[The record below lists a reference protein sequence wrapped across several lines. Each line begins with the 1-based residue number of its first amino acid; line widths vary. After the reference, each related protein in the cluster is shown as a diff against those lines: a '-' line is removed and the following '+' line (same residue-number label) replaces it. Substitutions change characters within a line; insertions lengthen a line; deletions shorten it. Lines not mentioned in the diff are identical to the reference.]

1 MTLRLPPTA
10 DDRTRRCR
18 RAFTLIELLVV
29 IAIIATLIGIL
40 LPAIGSARTSARGV
54 KELAGARQVMA
65 AYTMYAD
72 ANRDKLMVGFVPDPV
87 WSEMVARR
95 EQPRNAGGDAIS
107 KIPGQRYPWRLAPY
121 LDYNMDGLYQDRAV
135 VAALAEAPAIDAPA
149 STGHSAMEYIVSLYP
164 SFGLNSY
171 FLGGGMPGDTIPFSP
186 SGRRLFGDFHLR
198 TMYQARR
205 SSELMVFSSARSNAE
220 PSLLPGYGVIE
231 GSFAVKPPYLYATA
245 GRQWQDAYAERPGS
259 LDANSGR
266 VSLRFGGKGAAA
278 MLDGHAELLGWDRFE
293 DMRLWADQADA
304 TDWRIPFRMP

>member
-1 MTLRLPPTA
+1 MMPGSPTRPSLPG
-10 DDRTRRCR
+10 RTRSG
-18 RAFTLIELLVV
+18 AFTLIELLVV

-40 LPAIGSARTSARGV
+40 LPAIGSARTTARAA
-54 KELAGARQVMA
+54 KEIAAARQLML

-72 ANRDKLMVGFVPDPV
+72 ANRDKLMVGFVPDAI

-95 EQPRNAGGDAIS
+95 ERPQNAGGSPIA
-107 KIPGQRYPWRLAPY
+107 KIPGQRYPWRIAPY
-121 LDYNMDGLYQDRAV
+121 LDYNLDGLYQDRRV
-135 VAALAEAPAIDAPA
+135 VEAMAEAPSIDAPA
-149 STGHSAMEYIVSLYP
+149 STGHTAMEYIVSLYP

-205 SSELMVFSSARSNAE
+205 SSELMVFSSARSIAE

-231 GSFAVKPPYLYATA
+231 GSFAIKPPYLYATS
-245 GRQWQDAYAERPGS
+245 GRQWQDGYAERPDS
-259 LDANSGR
+259 PDANSGR
-266 VSLRFGGKGAAA
+266 VSLRFAGKGASA
-278 MLDGHAELLGWDRFE
+278 MLDGHAELLGWEGFN

-304 TDWRIPFRMP
+304 PDWRIPYRLP